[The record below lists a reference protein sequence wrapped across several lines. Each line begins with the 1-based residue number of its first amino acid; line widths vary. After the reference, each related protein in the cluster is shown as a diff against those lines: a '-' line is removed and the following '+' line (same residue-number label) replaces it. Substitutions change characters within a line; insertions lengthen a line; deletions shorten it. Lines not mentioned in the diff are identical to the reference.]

1 MHAYGCGVLVGD
13 GEDGG
18 GVLTVNEFDAEDF
31 GGGEGGAY
39 FDVEGRG
46 GGFMGRGIVVGDWL
60 LMC

>member
-1 MHAYGCGVLVGD
+1 M
-13 GEDGG
+13 
-18 GVLTVNEFDAEDF
+18 LTVNEFDAEDF